1 MVLLRFPM
9 RPSMF
14 SIRASISVR
23 DILFQLPESA
33 VKDDLCPKHEK
44 LLQQIYSSCVCER
57 TNFWNRLRTVYTYK
71 KKNKKKIKKKL
82 LLLN

>member
-1 MVLLRFPM
+1 
-9 RPSMF
+9 MF

-57 TNFWNRLRTVYTYK
+57 TNFYTYRMYLK
-71 KKNKKKIKKKL
+71 CNRYLGKL
-82 LLLN
+82 GNEQSSAFNHEDGSWASEP